1 MSDLM
6 KLDGD
11 IYLVDYKDSGIEGI
25 ISGYLVKGDAGW
37 LLVESGPTA
46 AVENIL
52 AATEALQIKSE
63 DLRYIAVT
71 HIHLDHAGGAG
82 ALLQYFKNA
91 SIIVHPSG
99 KRHLVD
105 PTKLVEG
112 ARSVL
117 GESKMNLWGEVIPA
131 AEEKIIPAGEGF
143 TIDLGNRV
151 LEVWETPGH
160 ARHHLCFYDAVNKVL
175 FSGDAAGI
183 YQPRLSAALG
193 RPFIRTTA
201 VNGFDPGL
209 MLQTLIRIAL
219 SDIRRICFT
228 HFGFLDAPQYYI
240 EQVIGQL
247 SVELEMA
254 KKYRADPAC
263 HELLYK
269 AMDSH
274 MKKGFPA
281 EKENVLYQDDT
292 VRQEWEIWADIMNS
306 SVSGIL
312 EYLRKLPD

>member
-1 MSDLM
+1 MTELI
-6 KLDGD
+6 KLEGD
-11 IYLVDYKDSGIEGI
+11 IYLVDYHDCGFAGIT
-25 ISGYLVKGDAGW
+25 SGYLVRGDEGW
-37 LLVESGPTA
+37 LLIETGPAA
-46 AVENIL
+46 AVKTIL
-52 AATEALQIKSE
+52 AAVEALQIKPE

-82 ALLQYFKNA
+82 ELLNYFKNA
-91 SIIVHPSG
+91 SIIVHPAG
-99 KRHLVD
+99 KRHLAD
-105 PTKLVEG
+105 PSKLVEG
-112 ARSVL
+112 ARSIL
-117 GESKMNLWGEVIPA
+117 GEDRMKLWGEVVPA
-131 AEEKIIPAGEGF
+131 AEEKIIPADEGYK
-143 TIDLGNRV
+143 IDLGNRV
-151 LEVWETPGH
+151 IEVWETPGH

-209 MLQTLIRIAL
+209 MLQSLIRIAL
-219 SDIRRICFT
+219 RDIRRICFT

-254 KKYRADPAC
+254 KKYRDDPAG

-281 EKENVLYQDDT
+281 GKEKVLQQDDK